1 MGASR
6 GSLDNAHRTRPP
18 ILRSAQAT
26 TVPRRGTE
34 TMAIGRRPPSSRSE
48 AGVSQRFAASSE
60 LHTNDTWL
68 IVELQPNSRASP
80 KHRLASLRPRPA
92 LAILE
97 PMVASRFATSVRMV
111 AVLGASTAL
120 LGYGGRRYTTIID
133 AVPKVT
139 QSEQPHDPTA
149 ADERQGDFITQHQ
162 GARDRLL
169 VPILSAGA
177 DEVRKVH
184 GRPTHQWKALA
195 GSNSVVCSWKRFPQG
210 VTRGPAHRCHLLRCL

>member
-80 KHRLASLRPRPA
+80 STAWRRFDRDQPWPFWNQWWRVGSRLRFAWSQFLGQAPPCWATAVDAIRRSSMRSRRLPKASNRMIPPLRMNAKGTSLPNIKVLGIDSWCPSSRLARTRS
-92 LAILE
+92 E
-97 PMVASRFATSVRMV
+97 
-111 AVLGASTAL
+111 
-120 LGYGGRRYTTIID
+120 RYTD
-133 AVPKVT
+133 A
-139 QSEQPHDPTA
+139 
-149 ADERQGDFITQHQ
+149 
-162 GARDRLL
+162 
-169 VPILSAGA
+169 
-177 DEVRKVH
+177 
-184 GRPTHQWKALA
+184 RPTSGRL
-195 GSNSVVCSWKRFPQG
+195 
-210 VTRGPAHRCHLLRCL
+210 